1 MVIRV
6 REIPP
11 ESITKPR
18 EELEVSWKPRTMIG
32 KLVREGKIQTIH
44 DLFYYTNRIPEPE
57 VVDWLVGNNLY
68 GYILNIIVTSRMT
81 DSGRKFSFRSVV
93 VIGNRD
99 GLIGVGK
106 GGSPELRFSIQEAIT
121 DAKKNLIPIM
131 RGCGSWECRC
141 DMPHS
146 VPFRVYGESG
156 SVRVFLIPAPRG
168 TGLVAGEAAKRV
180 LELAGIQDVWTKTY
194 GRTRT
199 AINFV
204 YATYDA
210 LRKLYRML

>member
-1 MVIRV
+1 LVIRV
-6 REIPP
+6 REIPS
-11 ESITKPR
+11 ESILIPPG
-18 EELEVSWKPRTMIG
+18 ELEITWKPRTYVG
-32 KLVREGKIQTIH
+32 KLVKEGRITTLR
-44 DLFYYTNRIPEPE
+44 DVFYYTHRIPEPE
-57 VVDWLVGNNLY
+57 IVDWLGERLY
-68 GYILNIIVTSRMT
+68 GYILNIIITQRMT
-81 DSGRKFSFRSVV
+81 DSGRKMSFRTVV

-106 GGSPELRFSIQEAIT
+106 GGNPELRFSIQDAIN

-146 VPFRVYGESG
+146 VPFKVYGESG
-156 SVRVFLIPAPRG
+156 SVRIYLIPAPRG
-168 TGLVAGEAAKRV
+168 TGLVAGEGAKRV
-180 LELAGIQDVWTKTY
+180 LELAGMQDVYTKTL

>member
-6 REIPP
+6 REIPS
-11 ESITKPR
+11 ESITTPLG
-18 EELEVSWKPRTMIG
+18 ELELTWTPRTYVG
-32 KLVREGKIQTIH
+32 KLVREGKISS
-44 DLFYYTNRIPEPE
+44 LREVFYYTHTIPEPE
-57 VVDWLVGNNLY
+57 IVDWLGEKLY
-68 GYILNIIVTSRMT
+68 GYILNIIMTQRMT
-81 DSGRKFSFRSVV
+81 DSGRKMSFRTTV

-106 GGSPELRFSIQEAIT
+106 GGHPELRFSIQEAINN
-121 DAKKNLIPIM
+121 AKKNLIPVM

-141 DMPHS
+141 NIPHS
-146 VPFRVYGESG
+146 VPFKVYGESG
-156 SVRVFLIPAPRG
+156 SVRVYLIPAPRG

-180 LELAGIQDVWTKTY
+180 LELAGIQDVYTKTL

-210 LRKLYRML
+210 LRRLYRML